1 MKLDLLV
8 LAAHPDD
15 AEMSC
20 GGTIALEIAGGRKAG
35 IIDFTRGEL
44 GTRGTPETRLQEA
57 DEAARILNLSARH
70 NLRFRDG
77 FFRNDEEHQLQLI
90 PYLRRYQPEMVIA
103 NAIDDRHPDHRRAAA
118 LAVDACFLSGL
129 RQIKTID
136 PVDGTPQDAW
146 RPRFLYHYIQDRYIQ
161 PQVTV
166 DITQHWQKK
175 LASIQAY
182 RSQFFDPNSAEP
194 ASYISSKEFI
204 EFLKARWQEYGH
216 AIGAEYGEGF
226 TSYRQVGA
234 GSLFDLK

>member
-1 MKLDLLV
+1 MKLHLLV

-20 GGTIALEIAGGRKAG
+20 GGTMASEIAHGRTVG
-35 IIDFTRGEL
+35 ILDFTRGEL

-57 DEAARILNLSARH
+57 DEAARVLGVHVRH
-70 NLRFRDG
+70 NLGFRDG
-77 FFRNDEEHQLQLI
+77 FFRNDEEHQRRLI
-90 PYLRRYQPEMVIA
+90 PYLRRYQPDLIIA
-103 NAIDDRHPDHRRAAA
+103 NAIDDRHPDHGRAAA

-129 RQIKTID
+129 RQISTLD
-136 PVDGTPQDAW
+136 PVDGTPQEPW
-146 RPRFLYHYIQDRYIQ
+146 RPRQLFHYIQDRYLK
-161 PQVTV
+161 PDVTV
-166 DITQHWQKK
+166 DISAHWQTK

-182 RSQFFDPNSAEP
+182 RSQFFDPASAEP

-216 AIGAEYGEGF
+216 AIGAEFGEGF